1 MWKNCKLKTSIR
13 PLLTKLS
20 EGLVRVIYVKK
31 NGQLRDAIATTC
43 EEWIPTDE
51 DQSEASGQES
61 LPSRADLE
69 GSVRSVRSAG
79 SLVRYFEWKADG
91 TPLGWRS
98 VSLNRLVGWAEWES
112 SPISEE

>member
-1 MWKNCKLKTSIR
+1 M
-13 PLLTKLS
+13 LS
-20 EGLVRVIYVKK
+20 KMNEGLVRVIYVKK

-51 DQSEASGQES
+51 DQSEARGQES
-61 LPSRADLE
+61 LPSRKDLE
-69 GSVRSVRSAG
+69 RSVRSAG
-79 SLVRYFEWKADG
+79 SLVRYFEWKEDG

-98 VSLNRLVGWAEWES
+98 FSLNRVVGWAEWES